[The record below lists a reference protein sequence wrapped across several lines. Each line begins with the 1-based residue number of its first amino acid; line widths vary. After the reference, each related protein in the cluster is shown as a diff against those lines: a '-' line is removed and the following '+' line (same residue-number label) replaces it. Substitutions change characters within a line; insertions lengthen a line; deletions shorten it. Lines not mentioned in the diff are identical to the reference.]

1 MNNSSSF
8 LAVVNPAAGGGRC
21 RKLVGPVLDRL
32 RAGGISLK
40 VVETTAPGQ
49 ATQLVRDAYAEGYRK
64 FIAIGGDGTS
74 YEIVNGFFLRKAASA
89 PR

>member
-1 MNNSSSF
+1 VSNSSSF

-21 RKLVGPVLDRL
+21 RKLVSPVLDRL

-49 ATQLVRDAYAEGYRK
+49 ATRLVHNSYRLELK
-64 FIAIGGDGTS
+64 GES
-74 YEIVNGFFLRKAASA
+74 LRKNKASLNLDV
-89 PR
+89 